1 MLRLRAAP
9 AGFIIPCQPMTALK
23 PPSGSGWVH
32 EIKHDGYRMM
42 ARWDGAGRFGYPN
55 GCAPKPRQT

>member
-42 ARWDGAGRFGYPN
+42 ALRVGTRVRLLTQF
-55 GCAPKPRQT
+55 